1 VKDLIFFLLVGLG
14 LGALYAMLGS
24 GLVIVYRGSGVINFA
39 HGAFAMYGV
48 FTFDEA
54 RRNGHLR
61 LPWVDFLPT
70 HWLNVPVSI
79 KLSDRGVPT
88 PVAFVLAIAMAVLIG
103 LLAHFLVFRPL
114 RNSAALGKVVA
125 SVGVML
131 YLQGVAQLNFGGG
144 NRQAS
149 SIVPD
154 SAIRNF
160 LGLGKTYPEG
170 ALWAVGI
177 SVLMGVTLWA
187 IFKYTQFGLAT
198 RGAAGNEK
206 GAVLLGYS
214 PQFLA
219 AMNWVIASVVATA
232 AAIIVGPIQG
242 SLTPVG
248 LSALVV
254 GALGAAL
261 IGGLRSI
268 MVAMWGGLAL
278 GAVQSLLGLYSTRS
292 WFPEFLRSGARDVVP
307 LAVIVLVLF
316 LRGKSLPQRGSLEE
330 KRLPLSPRPVRIP
343 QHTVIWALVVI
354 GAAFVFQNSG
364 SRTVFAFALSTS
376 LIAAILMLS
385 MVVVTGYVGQI
396 SLAQM
401 SLAGIAAFFM
411 ARMMAHGATTASNP
425 FPVSGPGLPWPVA
438 GLLGVIAAVAVGVLV
453 GLPAVRIRGVQLAV
467 VTVAAAISLQTL
479 YFENQSATDLSAGA
493 PANVRPASFFGISL
507 ASLGSKGLTDRPAF
521 AIFVMIVLVLCAVAV
536 SNVRRNGTG
545 RRFLAV
551 RANERAAAAAG
562 INVARTK
569 LLAFGIGAGI
579 AGIGGVMLA
588 FKQNDVSSANFVYQ
602 SSLAFLAFAYL
613 GGITSVNGAIVGG
626 LLAPAGIIT
635 ATSNYFLKGT
645 SIDRYVTVLG
655 GAALVFTAISN
666 PNGIAPAFQE
676 MLRHLGNWLRQAR
689 GKEWAAAGKRLGP
702 AFVIGA
708 VAGFVIWPLR
718 VDSYSKVWM
727 PILGGLIGLLVR
739 SMVLG
744 IRQSITAKQQKH
756 RRRSRPT
763 PTRRE
768 PGTIGAGARAAA
780 SGSGVDTHVALA
792 HAEQV

>member
-1 VKDLIFFLLVGLG
+1 MRDVIFYLLVGLG
-14 LGALYAMLGS
+14 LGSLYAMLGS
-24 GLVIVYRGSGVINFA
+24 GLVVVYRGSGVINFA

-54 RRNGHLR
+54 RRNGMLR

-70 HWLNVPVSI
+70 KSVNLPVSI
-79 KLSDRGVPT
+79 KLTDGSVPT
-88 PVAFVLAIAMAVLIG
+88 PLAFIIAVAMAVLIG
-103 LLAHFLVFRPL
+103 LIAHFLVFRPL
-114 RNSAALGKVVA
+114 RDAPALGKVVA

-131 YLQGVAQLNFGGG
+131 YLQGIAQIHFGGTG
-144 NRQAS
+144 RQPQ

-154 SAIRNF
+154 APVRNF
-160 LGLGKTYPEG
+160 LGLGKSYPEG
-170 ALWAVGI
+170 ALWALAIAIVAGVG
-177 SVLMGVTLWA
+177 LWA
-187 IFKYTQFGLAT
+187 VYKFTRFGLAT
-198 RGAAGNEK
+198 RAAAGNEK

-219 AMNWVIASVVATA
+219 AMNWVIASVIATV
-232 AAIIVGPIQG
+232 AAIVVGPIQG
-242 SLTPVG
+242 SLTPIG

-278 GAVQSLLGLYSTRS
+278 GAAQSVLGFWSS
-292 WFPEFLRSGARDVVP
+292 KDWFPTFLRSGVRDVVP
-307 LAVIVLVLF
+307 LAVIVAVLF
-316 LRGKSLPQRGSLEE
+316 LRGKSLPQRGALEE
-330 KRLPLSPRPVRIP
+330 KRLPLAPNPVRIRWHVP
-343 QHTVIWALVVI
+343 IWSFVVVL
-354 GAAFVFQNSG
+354 AAFLFQDSG
-364 SRTVFAFALSTS
+364 SRTIFAFALSTS

-411 ARMMAHGATTASNP
+411 ARMMAHGVTTANNP
-425 FPVSGPGLPWPVA
+425 FPVSGPGFPWPIA
-438 GLLGVIAAVAVGVLV
+438 ALLGVLVAVVVGVLV

-479 YFENQSATDLSAGA
+479 YFENDSLTDLSAGA
-493 PANVRPASFFGISL
+493 PAHVTSATFFGVKL

-521 AIFVMIVLVLCAVAV
+521 AIFVLAVLVLCALAVATL
-536 SNVRRNGTG
+536 RRNGTG

-562 INVARTK
+562 IHVARTK

-579 AGIGGVMLA
+579 AGVGGVMLA

-602 SSLAFLAFAYL
+602 ASLAYLAFAYL

-626 LLAPAGIIT
+626 LLAPAGLIT
-635 ATSNYFLKGT
+635 VASNYFLKGT
-645 SIDRYVTVLG
+645 NIDRYVTVLG
-655 GAALVFTAISN
+655 GAALVFTAIAN
-666 PNGIAPAFQE
+666 PNGIAPAMQE
-676 MLRHLGNWLRQAR
+676 NLQHLGRWLRNAR
-689 GKEWAAAGKRLGP
+689 GREWAGVARRLGP
-702 AFVIGA
+702 TFVAGA
-708 VAGFVIWPLR
+708 VVGFIIWPAR

-727 PILGGLIGLLVR
+727 PLLGGVLALLVR
-739 SMVLG
+739 TLALQ
-744 IRQSITAKQQKH
+744 IRATVAA
-756 RRRSRPT
+756 RRASRK
-763 PTRRE
+763 
-768 PGTIGAGARAAA
+768 PGLA
-780 SGSGVDTHVALA
+780 SDPRMALA
-792 HAEQV
+792 ESA

>member
-1 VKDLIFFLLVGLG
+1 MKDLIFFLLVGLG
-14 LGALYAMLGS
+14 IGALYAMLGS
-24 GLVIVYRGSGVINFA
+24 GLVVVYRGSGVINFA
-39 HGAFAMYGV
+39 HGAFAMYGM

-54 RRNGHLR
+54 RRNGKLR
-61 LPWVDFLPT
+61 LPWIDILPT
-70 HWLNVPVSI
+70 HWLNLPVTV
-79 KLSDRGVPT
+79 KLSDHGVPAA
-88 PVAFVLAIAMAVLIG
+88 VAFAVAIAMAVLIG
-103 LLAHFLVFRPL
+103 LIAHFLVFRPL
-114 RNSAALGKVVA
+114 RNAAALGKVVA

-144 NRQAS
+144 GRQAG

-154 SAIRNF
+154 APVKNF

-170 ALWAVGI
+170 AIWAVGLAILMGCTLWAV
-177 SVLMGVTLWA
+177 
-187 IFKYTQFGLAT
+187 FKFTRFGLAT
-198 RGAAGNEK
+198 RAAAGNEK

-232 AAIIVGPIQG
+232 AAIVVGPIQG
-242 SLTPVG
+242 SITPVG

-278 GAVQSLLGLYSTRS
+278 GAVQSLLGLYSTKT
-292 WFPEFLRSGARDVVP
+292 WFPAFLRAGSRDVVP
-307 LAVIVLVLF
+307 LVVIIVVLF
-316 LRGKSLPQRGSLEE
+316 LRGKNLPQRGTIEE
-330 KRLPLSPRPVRIP
+330 KRLPLSPRPVRLP
-343 QHTVIWALVVI
+343 QHSVVWGLVVI
-354 GAAFVFQNSG
+354 AAAFYFQNSG
-364 SRTVFAFALSTS
+364 SRTVFAFAMSTS

-411 ARMMAHGATTASNP
+411 ARMMATGSTTASNP
-425 FPVSGPGLPWPVA
+425 FPVSGPGLPWPIA
-438 GLLGVIAAVAVGVLV
+438 ALLGVIAAIIVGVLI

-479 YFENQSATDLSAGA
+479 YFENKSATDLSAGA
-493 PANVRPASFFGISL
+493 PANVHPATFFGIKL
-507 ASLGSKGLTDRPAF
+507 ASLGNKGLTDRPSF
-521 AIFVMIVLVLCAVAV
+521 AIFVLVVLLVCVYAV
-536 SNVRRNGTG
+536 SNLRRNGTG

-602 SSLAFLAFAYL
+602 ASLAYLAFAYL

-626 LLAPAGIIT
+626 LLAPAGLIT
-635 ATSNYFLKGT
+635 VTSNYFLKGT
-645 SIDRYVTVLG
+645 NIDRYVTVIG
-655 GAALVFTAISN
+655 GAALVFTAIAN

-676 MLRHLGNWLRQAR
+676 LFRHFGNWLRRAR
-689 GKEWAAAGKRLGP
+689 GPEWARVARRHGP
-702 AFVIGA
+702 AFVIGVVVGA
-708 VAGFVIWPLR
+708 VVWPLR
-718 VDSYSKVWM
+718 VDSYSVFWM
-727 PILGGLIGLLVR
+727 PLLGGMLGLL
-739 SMVLG
+739 
-744 IRQSITAKQQKH
+744 IQSFVTQGRTAIGAKREK
-756 RRRSRPT
+756 RRHRSRGAAPQ
-763 PTRRE
+763 RAELVAHE
-768 PGTIGAGARAAA
+768 P
-780 SGSGVDTHVALA
+780 VAKM
-792 HAEQV
+792 EPV

>member
-1 VKDLIFFLLVGLG
+1 MKDLIFFLLVGLG
-14 LGALYAMLGS
+14 IGALYAMLGS
-24 GLVIVYRGSGVINFA
+24 GLVVVYRGSGVINFA
-39 HGAFAMYGV
+39 HGAFAMYGM

-54 RRNGHLR
+54 RRNGKLR
-61 LPWVDFLPT
+61 LPWIDFLPT
-70 HWLNVPVSI
+70 HWLNVPVEI
-79 KLSDRGVPT
+79 TLSDRGVAT
-88 PVAFVLAIAMAVLIG
+88 PVAFALAIAMAVTIG
-103 LLAHFLVFRPL
+103 LIAHFLVFRPL
-114 RNSAALGKVVA
+114 RNAAALGKVVA

-131 YLQGVAQLNFGGG
+131 YLQGVAQINFGGG
-144 NRQAS
+144 GRQAA

-154 SAIRNF
+154 AAVKNF

-170 ALWAVGI
+170 AIWAVGI
-177 SVLMGVTLWA
+177 SILMGVTLWA
-187 IFKYTQFGLAT
+187 IFKFTRFGLAT

-232 AAIIVGPIQG
+232 AAIVVGPIQG
-242 SLTPVG
+242 SITPVG

-278 GAVQSLLGLYSTRS
+278 GAVQSLLGLYSSRT
-292 WFPEFLRSGARDVVP
+292 WFPTFLRSGARDVVP

-343 QHTVIWALVVI
+343 QHAMVWTVVVV
-354 GAAFVFQNSG
+354 GAAFLLQNSG
-364 SRTVFAFALSTS
+364 SRTVFAFAMSTS

-411 ARMMAHGATTASNP
+411 ARMMASGSTTISNP
-425 FPVSGPGLPWPVA
+425 FPVSGPGLPWPIAAV
-438 GLLGVIAAVAVGVLV
+438 LGVIAAVVVGVLI

-479 YFENQSATDLSAGA
+479 YFENKSATDLSAGS
-493 PANVRPASFFGISL
+493 PANVHPATFFGIKL
-507 ASLGSKGLTDRPAF
+507 ASLGSKGLTDRPSF
-521 AIFVMIVLVLCAVAV
+521 AIFVLVVLLLCAFAVA
-536 SNVRRNGTG
+536 NLRRNGTG

-579 AGIGGVMLA
+579 AGVGGVMLA

-613 GGITSVNGAIVGG
+613 GGITSINGAIIGG

-635 ATSNYFLKGT
+635 ATSNYFLKDT
-645 SIDRYVTVLG
+645 HIDRYVTIIG
-655 GAALVFTAISN
+655 GAALVFTAIGN
-666 PNGIAPAFQE
+666 PNGIAPSFQV
-676 MLRHLGNWLRQAR
+676 MFRHLGNWLRRAR
-689 GKEWAAAGKRLGP
+689 ATEWSTAGKRFGP
-702 AFVIGA
+702 TFVIG
-708 VAGFVIWPLR
+708 VVVGYLVWPLR
-718 VDSYSKVWM
+718 TESYSKIWM
-727 PILGGLIGLLVR
+727 PLLGGFLGLLVR
-739 SMVLG
+739 SIVLQ
-744 IRQSITAKQQKH
+744 IRVSMIGKRDK
-756 RRRSRPT
+756 RRQRMRPVAA
-763 PTRRE
+763 RRE
-768 PGTIGAGARAAA
+768 ARPIDVMAAA
-780 SGSGVDTHVALA
+780 GSASSPVIGPV
-792 HAEQV
+792 